1 MAANVFWSSSALALQ
16 HPSHSSNEIKQQ
28 LARQGGEQALLWGR
42 THSPSHCQAFPA
54 TVTEQMGLPKLPFP
68 QNCPV
73 TFTQQKPACL
83 GQERTTLP
91 HVIKG
96 KIATD

>member
-1 MAANVFWSSSALALQ
+1 MFSGAAVCSQCSIPATPVMRL
-16 HPSHSSNEIKQQ
+16 SNSLLVRE
-28 LARQGGEQALLWGR
+28 GEQALLWGR
-42 THSPSHCQAFPA
+42 AHSPSHCQAFPA
-54 TVTEQMGLPKLPFP
+54 TATQQMGLPKLPFP

-83 GQERTTLP
+83 GQEGTTLP
-91 HVIKG
+91 HAIEG